1 MLGTLSAVYT
11 LSIAPHRGRGVGI
24 IFRFGKDNG
33 KRGGALEFSQVGAN
47 FIKLSGCFDCG
58 FHEGVGQAF
67 RKERTF
73 PASFCQK

>member
-11 LSIAPHRGRGVGI
+11 LPIAPHRGWGGDYFPVW
-24 IFRFGKDNG
+24 
-33 KRGGALEFSQVGAN
+33 KRQWEEGGGALEFSQVGAN
-47 FIKLSGCFDCG
+47 FIKLSGCFDCV

-67 RKERTF
+67 RKEGTF